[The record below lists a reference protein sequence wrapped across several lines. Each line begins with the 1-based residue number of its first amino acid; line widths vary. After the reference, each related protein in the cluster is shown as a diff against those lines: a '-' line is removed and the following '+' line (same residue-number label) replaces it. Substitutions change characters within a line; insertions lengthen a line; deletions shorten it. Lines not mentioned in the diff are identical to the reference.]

1 MENVAMMTAP
11 SQVREEER
19 RETPSL
25 PRGRALLVLIV
36 AVVAAL
42 SVLYVVLPAVAGLKD
57 TTGKL
62 SDADVPVLLCAA
74 LVECLSFVSY
84 VILFRGVFRGT
95 VALGWRESYLIT
107 MAGVAATRLLAA
119 AGAGGVVLTV
129 WALNRLGMGRREIT
143 SRESAFLVLL
153 YGIYMAALVV
163 GGAGLR
169 IGLLPGPAP
178 FALTVVPAIFGA
190 IVIVL
195 ALLAARFAPDVGRAA
210 RRVRHA
216 EGHLSRISGALT
228 TAPAALA
235 TGVRGAILMTR
246 ARRPELLG
254 AFGWWGFDI
263 AVLYLSLRAFGGR
276 PEVAIVVMAYFVGML
291 ANTLP
296 VPGGIGAV
304 DGGMIG
310 ALIGFG
316 VDSSLAIVG
325 VLTYRLLAFWLPVVP
340 GVVAYVQLLRSPG
353 AGAAQP
359 TTPLRADV
367 ESAPRRSS

>member
-1 MENVAMMTAP
+1 MTAP

-36 AVVAAL
+36 AVIAAL
-42 SVLYVVLPAVAGLKD
+42 SVLYVVLPAVAGLKA
-57 TTGKL
+57 TTGRL
-62 SDADVPVLLCAA
+62 SEADVPMLVCAA
-74 LVECLSFVSY
+74 LLECLSFISY
-84 VILFRGVFRGT
+84 VILFRGVFAGT
-95 VALGWRESYLIT
+95 VALGWRQSYLIT

-143 SRESAFLVLL
+143 SRESTFLVLL
-153 YGIYMAALVV
+153 YGIYMAVLVV
-163 GGAGLR
+163 GGIGLR
-169 IGLLPGPAP
+169 TGLLPGPAP
-178 FALTVVPAIFGA
+178 FGLTVVPAIFGA
-190 IVIVL
+190 MVIVL
-195 ALLAARFAPDVGRAA
+195 SLLAARFAPDVGRAA
-210 RRVRHA
+210 RRVRRA
-216 EGHLSRISGALT
+216 EGHLSRISRALA

-235 TGVRGAILMTR
+235 TGVRGAILVTR

-254 AFGWWGFDI
+254 ALGWWGFDI
-263 AVLYLSLRAFGGR
+263 AVLYLSLRAFGGD

-296 VPGGIGAV
+296 IPGGIGAV

-340 GVVAYVQLLRSPG
+340 GVIAYVQLLRSPG
-353 AGAAQP
+353 AEAGAPATP
-359 TTPLRADV
+359 PLRA
-367 ESAPRRSS
+367 RT

>member
-1 MENVAMMTAP
+1 MATS

-19 RETPSL
+19 RETPSPL
-25 PRGRALLVLIV
+25 PRGRALLVLILGV
-36 AVVAAL
+36 IAAISL
-42 SVLYVVLPAVAGLKD
+42 LYVVVPAIAGLKD

-62 SDADVPVLLCAA
+62 ADADAPLLVIAA
-74 LVECLSFVSY
+74 LVECLSFASY
-84 VILFRGVFRGT
+84 VILFRGVFAGPID
-95 VALGWRESYLIT
+95 LGWRVSYLIT

-143 SRESAFLVLL
+143 SRESTFLVLL
-153 YGIYMAALVV
+153 YGIYMAVLVI
-163 GGAGLR
+163 GGVGLR
-169 IGLLPGPAP
+169 TGLLPGPAP
-178 FALTVVPAIFGA
+178 FGLTVVPAIFGA
-190 IVIVL
+190 LVITL

-210 RRVRHA
+210 KRVSRSK
-216 EGHLSRISGALT
+216 GFLSRISSAIA

-235 TGVRGAILMTR
+235 TGVRGAILMVR
-246 ARRPELLG
+246 ARRPELLA

-276 PEVAIVVMAYFVGML
+276 PEVTIVVMAYFVGLL

-316 VDSSLAIVG
+316 VDSSVAVVG
-325 VLTYRLLAFWLPVVP
+325 VLTYRLLSFWLPVIP
-340 GVVAYVQLLRSPG
+340 GVIAYVQLLRSPS
-353 AGAAQP
+353 ADEAQP
-359 TTPLRADV
+359 A
-367 ESAPRRSS
+367 